1 MDKREELNDILV
13 DITYTFCNGMN
24 ININKACDE
33 LMVWDEFIKHNKMNS
48 EEKLCLNILI
58 NVITMTMSRI
68 GVNKKGIRL
77 IKLLYAIEDR
87 LNSNNDIERWE
98 RERGI
103 DKARVMGILK
113 DEQSRVDRRI

>member
-33 LMVWDEFIKHNKMNS
+33 LMVLDEFIKHNKINS

-87 LNSNNDIERWE
+87 LNSNNDIER
-98 RERGI
+98 
-103 DKARVMGILK
+103 
-113 DEQSRVDRRI
+113 